1 MGDLSALRY
10 TKPLLKYDYK
20 VHLKKMKVIW
30 TLASR
35 KAFDRPTSFG
45 RLRWAGAST
54 LIGDRSVLLWEA
66 SSADVQACPHSI
78 QSLL

>member
-1 MGDLSALRY
+1 MRY
-10 TKPLLKYDYK
+10 TKSPPKYDYK
-20 VHLKKMKVIW
+20 VHLKKKMKVIW
-30 TLASR
+30 TLASG

-66 SSADVQACPHSI
+66 SNADVQACPHSL